1 MREQVGPLDIWGLH
15 LPAELTIKDNS
26 IHIANAGMLKFAE
39 CERPTVGRIIAFNE
53 ESAPVLLQEGLIIE
67 GLRQSRMVAFDQIMH
82 PESTKSIDVVCV
94 EEGRWSDEFDG
105 DLIHRAPI
113 SVIAAL
119 RKQPR
124 IQSADITGYRQKQVW
139 SSVVRH
145 QSRTQSMHTTSL
157 SHMVHSYRNSESY
170 FPFVQLSSYQPRNGQ
185 SGLVVSALGEP
196 VLMEIFGNEFLFTQH
211 FESIIQ
217 SVLWDLDDY
226 GNVKTSNRSVI
237 DFLARITS
245 VNIANSESDFYQV
258 IEHLSLKIT
267 HKPNEQMAVHS
278 LAINHNHPIFA

>member
-15 LPAELTIKDNS
+15 LPSELTIKNNS
-26 IHIANAGMLKFAE
+26 IHIADAGMLKFEE
-39 CERPTVGRIIAFNE
+39 CDRPTVGRVMAINE

-67 GLRQSRMVAFDQIMH
+67 GLRQSRMVAFDQIIH
-82 PESTKSIDVVCV
+82 PESNETIDVVCV

-105 DLIHRAPI
+105 NLIHRAPI

-124 IQSADITGYRQKQVW
+124 IQPADIRGYRQKQVW
-139 SSVVRH
+139 SSVTRH
-145 QSRTQSMHTTSL
+145 QNRTQSMHTTSL

-170 FPFVQLSSYQPRNGQ
+170 FPFVHPSSYQPRNGQ

-196 VLMEIFGNEFLFTQH
+196 VLMEMFGNEFLFTQH

-226 GNVKTSNRSVI
+226 SNVKTSNRSVI
-237 DFLARITS
+237 DFLESITT
-245 VNIANSESDFYQV
+245 VNVANSESDFYQV

-267 HKPNEQMAVHS
+267 HEPNEQMAVHS

>member
-15 LPAELTIKDNS
+15 LPPDVTLKDNS
-26 IHIANAGMLKFAE
+26 IQIANAGMLKFVE
-39 CERPTVGRIIAFNE
+39 CERPTIGRIIAFNG

-67 GLRQSRMVAFDQIMH
+67 GLRQSRMVAFDQIIR
-82 PESTKSIDVVCV
+82 PESNESVDVVCV

-119 RKQPR
+119 RKQPG
-124 IQSADITGYRQKQVW
+124 IQPADIRGYRQKQVW
-139 SSVVRH
+139 SSVARH

-170 FPFVQLSSYQPRNGQ
+170 FPFVQPSSYQPRNGQ

-196 VLMEIFGNEFLFTQH
+196 VLMEMFGNEFLFTQH

-237 DFLARITS
+237 DFLESITS
-245 VNIANSESDFYQV
+245 VNVANSESDFYQV

-267 HKPNEQMAVHS
+267 HEPNEQMAVHA

>member
-15 LPAELTIKDNS
+15 LPPELTIKDNS

-124 IQSADITGYRQKQVW
+124 IQSADIRGYRQKQVW

-170 FPFVQLSSYQPRNGQ
+170 FPFVQPSSYQPRNGQ
-185 SGLVVSALGEP
+185 SGLVVSAMGEP
-196 VLMEIFGNEFLFTQH
+196 VLMEMFGNEFLFTQH

-226 GNVKTSNRSVI
+226 GNVKTSHRSVI
-237 DFLARITS
+237 DFLESITS
-245 VNIANSESDFYQV
+245 VNVAKSESDFYQV

-267 HKPNEQMAVHS
+267 HEPIEQMAVHS

>member
-15 LPAELTIKDNS
+15 LPPELTIKDNS
-26 IHIANAGMLKFAE
+26 IHIANVGMLNFAE

-82 PESTKSIDVVCV
+82 PESTKSIEVVCV

-124 IQSADITGYRQKQVW
+124 IQSTDIRGYRQKQVW

-170 FPFVQLSSYQPRNGQ
+170 FPFVQPSSYQPQNGQ
-185 SGLVVSALGEP
+185 SGMVISALGEP
-196 VLMEIFGNEFLFTQH
+196 ILMEIFGNEFLFTQH

-226 GNVKTSNRSVI
+226 GNVETSNRSVI
-237 DFLARITS
+237 DFLQNITS
-245 VNIANSESDFYQV
+245 VKVANSVSDFYQV

-267 HKPNEQMAVHS
+267 HEPNEQIALHS

>member
-1 MREQVGPLDIWGLH
+1 
-15 LPAELTIKDNS
+15 
-26 IHIANAGMLKFAE
+26 MLKFAE
-39 CERPTVGRIIAFNE
+39 CEKPTIGQIISFNE

-67 GLRQSRMVAFDQIMH
+67 GLRQSRMVAFDQILH
-82 PESTKSIDVVCV
+82 PESSKSIDVVCV

-119 RKQPR
+119 RKQPQ
-124 IQSADITGYRQKQVW
+124 IQSADIHRYRQKQVW
-139 SSVVRH
+139 SSVTRH

-170 FPFVQLSSYQPRNGQ
+170 LPFVQPSSYQPGNGQ

-196 VLMEIFGNEFLFTQH
+196 VLMEIFGSEFLFTQH

-226 GNVKTSNRSVI
+226 GPVKTSNRSAI
-237 DFLARITS
+237 DFLENITS
-245 VNIANSESDFYQV
+245 INVANSESNFYQV
-258 IEHLSLKIT
+258 IERLSLKIT
-267 HKPNEQMAVHS
+267 HEPIEKTAVHA

>member
-15 LPAELTIKDNS
+15 LPPELTIKDNS

-124 IQSADITGYRQKQVW
+124 IQSGDIRGYRQKQVW

-170 FPFVQLSSYQPRNGQ
+170 FPFVQPSSYQPRNGQ
-185 SGLVVSALGEP
+185 SGLVVSVLGEP

-237 DFLARITS
+237 DFLESITS
-245 VNIANSESDFYQV
+245 VNVANSESDFYQV

-267 HKPNEQMAVHS
+267 HEPNEQIAVHS

>member
-15 LPAELTIKDNS
+15 LPPELTLKDNS
-26 IHIANAGMLKFAE
+26 IHIADAGMLTFAE
-39 CERPTVGRIIAFNE
+39 CERATIGRIIAFNE

-82 PESTKSIDVVCV
+82 PESTELIEVVCV
-94 EEGRWSDEFDG
+94 EEGRWSDEFEG

-124 IQSADITGYRQKQVW
+124 LQSVDIRGYRQKQVW

-157 SHMVHSYRNSESY
+157 SHMVNSYRNSESY
-170 FPFVQLSSYQPRNGQ
+170 FPCVQPSSYQPRKGQ
-185 SGLVVSALGEP
+185 SGLIVSALGEP
-196 VLMEIFGNEFLFTQH
+196 VLMEIFGNDFLFTQH

-237 DFLARITS
+237 DFLESITS
-245 VNIANSESDFYQV
+245 VNVVNSERDFYEV

-267 HKPNEQMAVHS
+267 HEANEQIAVHS